1 MSGHAIKRPVLL
13 SDLSERVPY
22 NIPEL
27 PIYAF
32 RDPLSLYAD
41 YRCACHWH
49 RDLEFVHVISGAMQY
64 FVNGVVHELHAGEGL
79 VVNSSRLHYGFSPQ
93 RHECWFACA
102 VISPSLIERLTSE
115 VASRCGRAFDQHMDD
130 CLRLSPEV
138 LWQREILHSIDQ
150 LVTQLHGERLDRVRQ
165 TSCDHTVNP
174 LPAVATAIGL
184 LDAVLDRFRPS
195 ADDDADA
202 FMERHR
208 RIDVLNMT
216 GLIQQRFAEPLSL
229 EDIAAAGNVSRTQ
242 CCLLFRC
249 YVGHTPNEYLTE
261 RRIEEAKRLLSQTD
275 GAIAQ
280 IARACGFASASYF
293 ISVFRARMGVT
304 PGMYRER
311 QRNNGL

>member
-1 MSGHAIKRPVLL
+1 MSERAVKRPIVL

-32 RDPLSLYAD
+32 RDPLSSYAD

-64 FVNGVVHELHAGEGL
+64 FVNGVVHELHVGEGL

-93 RHECWFACA
+93 RHECWFTCA
-102 VISPSLIERLTSE
+102 VISPALIERLTSDI
-115 VASRCGRAFDQHMDD
+115 AARCDRAFDQHMDD
-130 CLRLSPEV
+130 CLRLSPDV
-138 LWQREILHSIDQ
+138 LWQQEILKSIDQ
-150 LVTQLHGERLDRVRQ
+150 LVIQLHGERLDRVSQ
-165 TSCDHTVNP
+165 SSSAQVINP
-174 LPAVATAIGL
+174 LPAVATAVSL
-184 LDAVLDRFRPS
+184 LNAVLGRFQLS
-195 ADDDADA
+195 TAADADVSI
-202 FMERHR
+202 EQHH

-216 GLIQQRFAEPLSL
+216 GLIQQRFAEPLSV
-229 EDIAAAGNVSRTQ
+229 EDIAVAGNVSRTQ
-242 CCLLFRC
+242 CCLLFRQ